1 MNCLTLPPKESKRG
15 EGGGM
20 IIALAEQSDW
30 LDEEPIS
37 SFLSL
42 MGCLFGGSGD
52 PSRRRLRGL
61 DSRVRAGSPS
71 IHHRGRTGRRR
82 DITHKNASIN
92 NLSMGGSGRRRRG
105 QKQFPPLFCVF
116 WSKKKLSF
124 FFAPRRIECVM
135 NLFFPRPPFVLPSVV
150 LYIWCGRHLTSFPRS
165 SLSSSY
171 LKGAKTN
178 QVSPTSVSDCSCQ
191 LSPEK
196 GSVIPPPLLLL
207 SLFKGGQI
215 RERGKRKKSAAG
227 QKMSSLPHPFLS
239 LLLLLLL
246 PLSELFYTYQFSVTS
261 FSSSS
266 SSFAVSWALEGTRKE
281 LGGGRCRLLSCQG
294 K

>member
-1 MNCLTLPPKESKRG
+1 MGSSFSSMPQVYEKKSVFLRLRPPLLSHRSLSREKRMNCLTLPPKESKRG
-15 EGGGM
+15 GGGGGM
-20 IIALAEQSDW
+20 IIALAERSDW

-92 NLSMGGSGRRRRG
+92 NLSMGGSGRRRRRRR

-124 FFAPRRIECVM
+124 FFCAKKNRVYDEP
-135 NLFFPRPPFVLPSVV
+135 FF
-150 LYIWCGRHLTSFPRS
+150 
-165 SLSSSY
+165 SL
-171 LKGAKTN
+171 
-178 QVSPTSVSDCSCQ
+178 V
-191 LSPEK
+191 
-196 GSVIPPPLLLL
+196 
-207 SLFKGGQI
+207 
-215 RERGKRKKSAAG
+215 
-227 QKMSSLPHPFLS
+227 
-239 LLLLLLL
+239 
-246 PLSELFYTYQFSVTS
+246 PLSFSP
-261 FSSSS
+261 
-266 SSFAVSWALEGTRKE
+266 L
-281 LGGGRCRLLSCQG
+281 
-294 K
+294 